1 MNQRATNE
9 NKNDNILVTYLEE
22 AKKFE
27 CKIASNFSADNYSHL

>member
-27 CKIASNFSADNYSHL
+27 WQNCK